1 MLAILTEWDVA
12 ILLLAGYLA
21 IVLLV
26 RLMRKRRDELVREL
40 QHEVTLEQ
48 LKQKAER
55 RRQRKQQIRERQIRS
70 QLSDPPERAPQP

>member
-1 MLAILTEWDVA
+1 MLAFLNGWDVA

-40 QHEVTLEQ
+40 QQEVTLEQ
-48 LKQKAER
+48 FKQKAER

-70 QLSDPPERAPQP
+70 QLSDQPERAPQP

>member
-1 MLAILTEWDVA
+1 MLAFLNGWDVA

-21 IVLLV
+21 IILLV
-26 RLMRKRRDELVREL
+26 RLMRQRRDELVREL
-40 QHEVTLEQ
+40 QKEVTLEQ

-70 QLSDPPERAPQP
+70 QLSDRAPQP